1 MSIEIIEN
9 TEEAKE
15 NFHDM
20 YWGSE
25 DLIIEKEKITALL
38 EGKTLAHE
46 DGEYSHTFTL
56 EKIQMSGNVEDC
68 FTKEQMETF
77 FNVFET
83 IVRNQ
88 TVGSCMINGKK
99 FIVAYGVVE

>member
-1 MSIEIIEN
+1 MVRNGGCRKTSSFLRILDEGDDN
-9 TEEAKE
+9 
-15 NFHDM
+15 
-20 YWGSE
+20 E
-25 DLIIEKEKITALL
+25 DLIIGKEKITALL

-56 EKIQMSGNVEDC
+56 EKIQMTGNVEDR
-68 FTKEQMETF
+68 FTKEQIDTF